1 MSEKDNY
8 GITKSLVERIKNA
21 LDMNLKTQI
30 KKIRSHPTETEYR
43 LYADV

>member
-30 KKIRSHPTETEYR
+30 KKIFSSTTIKIF
-43 LYADV
+43 LKK